1 MAPQNLALAAS
12 AMAAV
17 PTLIFFLIFQ
27 RNILAG
33 LKAGSRKS

>member
-1 MAPQNLALAAS
+1 VNLVIAAS

-33 LKAGSRKS
+33 LTAGSVKG